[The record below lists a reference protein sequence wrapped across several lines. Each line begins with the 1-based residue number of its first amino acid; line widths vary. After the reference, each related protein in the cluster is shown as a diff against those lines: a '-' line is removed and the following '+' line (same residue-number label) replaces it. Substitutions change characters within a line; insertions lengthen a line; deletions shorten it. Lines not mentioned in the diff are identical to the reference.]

1 MTAPELQL
9 EHSVEL
15 EVTMNNKK
23 TTLLTAIEKIIGP
36 TTVLLTPI
44 QFNKKIVGFPPNCMV
59 NVYYA
64 DEKHAY
70 CWKNVRLKAVRYGKD
85 IYHCTD
91 LVGPGEVMNRRGSY
105 RVYIG
110 EQMTV
115 TAFTAQGAKK
125 HSVHLKDISESG
137 MAFLSSE
144 EFDIGRIV
152 RLNLSFAKGIA
163 VEVSSQVVRIQELDN
178 RQEKLYG
185 CKFIEKNNKMVNYL
199 MQLQQKKQREK
210 MGLSFQD
217 K

>member
-23 TTLLTAIEKIIGP
+23 TTLLTAIEKVVGS

-44 QFNKKIVGFPPNCMV
+44 QFNKKIVGFPPTCLV
-59 NVYYA
+59 NLYYA

-70 CWKNVRLKAVRYGKD
+70 CWRNITLKAVRYGKG
-85 IYHCTD
+85 IYHCAE

-110 EQMTV
+110 EQMTI
-115 TAFTAQGAKK
+115 TAFTSQGAKK

-137 MAFLSSE
+137 MAFLSKE

-152 RLNLSFAKGIA
+152 RLNLSFNKGIS
-163 VEVSSQVVRIQELDN
+163 VEVSSQVVRIQELEN
-178 RQEKLYG
+178 RQDKLYG

-210 MGLSFQD
+210 MGMNFQD
-217 K
+217 R

>member
-1 MTAPELQL
+1 MTASELQL

-15 EVTMNNKK
+15 EITMNNKK
-23 TTLLTAIEKIIGP
+23 TTLLTAIEKVMG

-44 QFNKKIVGFPPNCMV
+44 EFNKKLVGFPPTCMV
-59 NVYYA
+59 NLFYA

-70 CWKNVRLKAVRYGKD
+70 CWRNVQLKAVRYGKD
-85 IYHCTD
+85 IFHCTE
-91 LVGPGEVMNRRGSY
+91 LVGQAEVMNRRGSY

-115 TAFTAQGAKK
+115 TAFTSAGPKK

-137 MAFLSSE
+137 MAFLSKE

-152 RLNLSFAKGIA
+152 RLNLSFSKGIA
-163 VEVSSQVVRIQELDN
+163 VEVSSQVVRVQELEN

-210 MGLSFQD
+210 MGLNFQD
-217 K
+217 R

>member
-23 TTLLTAIEKIIGP
+23 TTLLTAIEKIVGT

-44 QFNKKIVGFPPNCMV
+44 QFNKKIVGFPPTCMV
-59 NVYYA
+59 NLYYA

-70 CWKNVRLKAVRYGKD
+70 CWKNVHLKAVRYGKD
-85 IYHCTD
+85 IYHCVE
-91 LVGPGEVMNRRGSY
+91 LVGSGEVMNRRGSY

-115 TAFTAQGAKK
+115 TAFTSKGAKK

-137 MAFLSSE
+137 MAFLSKE

-152 RLNLSFAKGIA
+152 RLNLSFSKGVS
-163 VEVSSQVVRIQELDN
+163 VEVSSQVVRIQELEN
-178 RQEKLYG
+178 RQDKLYG

-210 MGLSFQD
+210 MGMSFQD
-217 K
+217 R